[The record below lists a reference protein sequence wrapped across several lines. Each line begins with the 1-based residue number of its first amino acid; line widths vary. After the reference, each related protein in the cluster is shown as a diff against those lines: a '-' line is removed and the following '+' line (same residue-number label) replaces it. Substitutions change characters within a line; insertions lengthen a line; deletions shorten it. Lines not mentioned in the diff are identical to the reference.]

1 LLIPRKRAH
10 SRQKRR
16 EFASPSRIFRAD
28 FAACFR
34 PIGFELPRRRQ
45 RGLQGSWRRLGIV
58 GNQSE
63 ESAMTKLLAISA
75 FVGVAYLFDPSYA
88 GSFDTQMRVLAY
100 KFNSAL
106 DVRPYL
112 GGR

>member
-1 LLIPRKRAH
+1 
-10 SRQKRR
+10 
-16 EFASPSRIFRAD
+16 
-28 FAACFR
+28 
-34 PIGFELPRRRQ
+34 
-45 RGLQGSWRRLGIV
+45 
-58 GNQSE
+58 
-63 ESAMTKLLAISA
+63 MTKLLAISA
-75 FVGVAYLFDPSYA
+75 FVGVAYLYDPTYA